1 GWPGRGRAAALRR
14 LLHRRLSDQPHRPRG
29 YGAPQPAAAPGGAQ
43 GLMSKPFENKLALV
57 TGASRGIGA
66 AIAEALAAGGA
77 HVILTARTAEGLEQ
91 VKERIHAA
99 GGSATIAPLD
109 LAAQDGIGKL
119 AVAISG
125 RWEALDML
133 VLNAAFLGT
142 LGPVAQIDGKEF
154 SKVLTLNLLA
164 QQAMIAAFDPMLR
177 RSEAG
182 RVVAITSSV
191 GAAPR
196 AYWGAYG
203 ASKAALDNLV
213 LAYGQEV
220 GNVTGIRAALVD
232 PGATATQMRQ
242 RAFPGEDQATL
253 KSPDVVAAAVAE
265 LLERDFENG
274 FHLELIR

>member
-1 GWPGRGRAAALRR
+1 MT
-14 LLHRRLSDQPHRPRG
+14 RPFDG
-29 YGAPQPAAAPGGAQ
+29 
-43 GLMSKPFENKLALV
+43 KLALV
-57 TGASRGIGA
+57 TGASRGLGA
-66 AIAEALAAGGA
+66 AIAEALGAGGA
-77 HVILTARTAEGLEQ
+77 HVVLTARTAEGLEQ
-91 VKERIHAA
+91 VEERIHAA

-154 SKVLTLNLLA
+154 GKVLTLNLLA
-164 QQAMIAAFDPMLR
+164 QQAMVAAFDPMLR

-191 GAAPR
+191 GATPR

-203 ASKAALDNLV
+203 ASKAALDTLIQ
-213 LAYGQEV
+213 AYGQEV
-220 GNVTGIRAALVD
+220 GNVTNIRAAIVD
-232 PGATATQMRQ
+232 PGATATQMRA
-242 RAFPGEDQATL
+242 RAFPGEDPATL
-253 KSPDVVAAAVAE
+253 KGPEVVGAAVADM
-265 LLERDFENG
+265 LQKDFENG
-274 FHLELIR
+274 FRLELGSK

>member
-1 GWPGRGRAAALRR
+1 
-14 LLHRRLSDQPHRPRG
+14 
-29 YGAPQPAAAPGGAQ
+29 
-43 GLMSKPFENKLALV
+43 MSKPFENTLALV

-77 HVILTARTAEGLEQ
+77 HVVLTARTAEDLEQ
-91 VKERIHAA
+91 VEERIHAA

-253 KSPDVVAAAVAE
+253 KSPDVVGTAVAE

-274 FHLELIR
+274 FRLELTR